1 MEELKT
7 GDVQLRRRRDQEG
20 KQWAMITENPPPF
33 SAYRTVKLRGSLL
46 SLQFTR
52 PSQLRTHLHIVPN
65 QHLLMLP
72 ARAFLDSTPSLLH
85 GRVPQQPVPLSLLL
99 HWSRDNQFGAF
110 RSSTSSPKTKSVP
123 ASGLHAEPG
132 SQRLSQFNERVQ
144 LERTLGTT
152 VSGSAAAPP
161 APEQRRQPR
170 THS

>member
-1 MEELKT
+1 
-7 GDVQLRRRRDQEG
+7 
-20 KQWAMITENPPPF
+20 
-33 SAYRTVKLRGSLL
+33 
-46 SLQFTR
+46 
-52 PSQLRTHLHIVPN
+52 
-65 QHLLMLP
+65 MLP

-110 RSSTSSPKTKSVP
+110 RSSASSPKTKSVP

-161 APEQRRQPR
+161 RPGAEAPAQDSLMIRMAEGFLAALVAVRNRE
-170 THS
+170 